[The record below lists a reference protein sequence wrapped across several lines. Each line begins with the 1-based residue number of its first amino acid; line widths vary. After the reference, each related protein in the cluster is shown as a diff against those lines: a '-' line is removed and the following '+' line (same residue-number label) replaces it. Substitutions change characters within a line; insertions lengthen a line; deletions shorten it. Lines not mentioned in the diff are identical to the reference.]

1 MNVGDDFNKPFFN
14 NMIALDARGK
24 RTRKDN
30 LYMLK
35 MQMQLNNLKTI
46 LQN

>member
-14 NMIALDARGK
+14 NMMALDARGK

-35 MQMQLNNLKTI
+35 M
-46 LQN
+46 